1 MVGRARKLY
10 KVEYP
15 AMYSDTEQ
23 VFNCY
28 QRVHQNTLERVT
40 VFLVLLLAAGLF
52 NAKMAAA
59 FGFIW
64 LAGRIIYS
72 IGYYS
77 GIPKN
82 RIVGS
87 FVSLTNNKIKA
98 TFLLNFSS
106 ARPGPRRGPPADYDL
121 PPGGRVC
128 PVVGHTTGLLTIFL
142 VTGILCNTNRNI
154 MYNYL
159 VLKLTFRTTYH
170 CHIYSFQCFLL

>member
-64 LAGRIIYS
+64 IAGRIIYS

-87 FVSLTNNKIKA
+87 FVSFTKKEIINISHNCLDSLAWLWQKSLCWLWPSFRWESLPSGGTYHRPSNQQKYVCHLLANLCILYNK
-98 TFLLNFSS
+98 
-106 ARPGPRRGPPADYDL
+106 
-121 PPGGRVC
+121 
-128 PVVGHTTGLLTIFL
+128 
-142 VTGILCNTNRNI
+142 NRNTQFYDDI
-154 MYNYL
+154 S
-159 VLKLTFRTTYH
+159 V
-170 CHIYSFQCFLL
+170 S

>member
-1 MVGRARKLY
+1 MMVGRARKLY

-40 VFLVLLLAAGLF
+40 VFLVILLAAGLF

-64 LAGRIIYS
+64 LAGRVIYS

-82 RIVGS
+82 RIFGS
-87 FVSLTNNKIKA
+87 FVSLRKQKWS
-98 TFLLNFSS
+98 TFLMILLIAWLGSGRN
-106 ARPGPRRGPPADYDL
+106 PPADHVL
-121 PPGGRVC
+121 PPGWRVC
-128 PVVGHTTGLLTIFL
+128 QVVGHTTGILTIPL
-142 VTGILCNTNRNI
+142 ISSLLYHVLCN
-154 MYNYL
+154 
-159 VLKLTFRTTYH
+159 
-170 CHIYSFQCFLL
+170 

>member
-1 MVGRARKLY
+1 MMVGRARKLY

-40 VFLVLLLAAGLF
+40 VFLVILLAAGLF

-82 RIVGS
+82 RIAGS
-87 FVSLTNNKIKA
+87 FVSFSTKKYS
-98 TFLLNFSS
+98 TFLLIVSI
-106 ARPGPRRGPPADYDL
+106 ARSGPRRNPPADDDL

-128 PVVGHTTGLLTIFL
+128 WVVEHTTGLLT
-142 VTGILCNTNRNI
+142 TRNSKSHRW
-154 MYNYL
+154 Y
-159 VLKLTFRTTYH
+159 
-170 CHIYSFQCFLL
+170 YSAINIEI

>member
-1 MVGRARKLY
+1 MGFLVSPPKPTHLNMEPLMIDTPAFGYVLLVVVLTWILSFWQGMMVGRARKLY

-15 AMYSDTEQ
+15 AMYSDTEE

-40 VFLVLLLAAGLF
+40 VFLVMLIAAGLF
-52 NAKMAAA
+52 NAKMAAT

-64 LAGRIIYS
+64 IAARVIYS

-87 FVSLTNNKIKA
+87 FVS
-98 TFLLNFSS
+98 FSFYS
-106 ARPGPRRGPPADYDL
+106 SNISNCPP
-121 PPGGRVC
+121 
-128 PVVGHTTGLLTIFL
+128 
-142 VTGILCNTNRNI
+142 
-154 MYNYL
+154 
-159 VLKLTFRTTYH
+159 
-170 CHIYSFQCFLL
+170 Q

>member
-1 MVGRARKLY
+1 MVGRARKKY
-10 KVEYP
+10 KVDYP

-28 QRVHQNTLERVT
+28 QRVHQNTLERIP
-40 VFLVLLLAAGLF
+40 VFLVILLAAGLF

-64 LAGRIIYS
+64 IAGRIIYS

-87 FVSLTNNKIKA
+87 FVSQERNM
-98 TFLLNFSS
+98 NF
-106 ARPGPRRGPPADYDL
+106 
-121 PPGGRVC
+121 
-128 PVVGHTTGLLTIFL
+128 TI
-142 VTGILCNTNRNI
+142 
-154 MYNYL
+154 
-159 VLKLTFRTTYH
+159 
-170 CHIYSFQCFLL
+170 S

>member
-40 VFLVLLLAAGLF
+40 VFLVILLAAGLF

-87 FVSLTNNKIKA
+87 FVSLTNNKISHFF
-98 TFLLNFSS
+98 TDFLFSS
-106 ARPGPRRGPPADYDL
+106 AWPSQRSP
-121 PPGGRVC
+121 C
-128 PVVGHTTGLLTIFL
+128 
-142 VTGILCNTNRNI
+142 
-154 MYNYL
+154 
-159 VLKLTFRTTYH
+159 
-170 CHIYSFQCFLL
+170 

>member
-1 MVGRARKLY
+1 
-10 KVEYP
+10 
-15 AMYSDTEQ
+15 MYSDTEQ

-87 FVSLTNNKIKA
+87 FLGLALAEIPLLTM
-98 TFLLNFSS
+98 TFLQ
-106 ARPGPRRGPPADYDL
+106 
-121 PPGGRVC
+121 
-128 PVVGHTTGLLTIFL
+128 VGEFAQWWDIPQAF
-142 VTGILCNTNRNI
+142 
-154 MYNYL
+154 
-159 VLKLTFRTTYH
+159 
-170 CHIYSFQCFLL
+170 

>member
-1 MVGRARKLY
+1 MMVGRARKLY

-40 VFLVLLLAAGLF
+40 VFLVILLAAGLF

-64 LAGRIIYS
+64 LAGRVIYS

-82 RIVGS
+82 RIFGS
-87 FVSLTNNKIKA
+87 FVSLRKQKLS
-98 TFLLNFSS
+98 TFLMILLIAWLGSG
-106 ARPGPRRGPPADYDL
+106 RDPPADHDL
-121 PPGGRVC
+121 PPGWRVRQ
-128 PVVGHTTGLLTIFL
+128 VVEHTAGLLTITPISP
-142 VTGILCNTNRNI
+142 V
-154 MYNYL
+154 
-159 VLKLTFRTTYH
+159 
-170 CHIYSFQCFLL
+170 SFPPTWMPSLMCK